1 MLMDESRYVRI
12 ELWKSRLTQYRFS
25 MSSTPMYLPSSTAI
39 AEWLQI
45 RDRPSFGPLSVL
57 SLRSILMG
65 SFFSALPLSFP
76 SLPLSLSLV
85 SLMSMPRNLA
95 RPASRVPSSRRRL
108 ILSAFGLA
116 SRPSEGGS
124 RGRCS

>member
-1 MLMDESRYVRI
+1 MDDSRYVRI

-65 SFFSALPLSFP
+65 SFFSALPLS
-76 SLPLSLSLV
+76 LPLSLSLV

-95 RPASRVPSSRRRL
+95 RPASKVPSRRRRL